1 MSKWRGSLG
10 TLSCPFFHNF
20 LNIELNNYFQKF
32 QKSGRDNELLV
43 PLKLWF
49 LMVFKEQ
56 LRYN

>member
-1 MSKWRGSLG
+1 MTKWRGSLG

-32 QKSGRDNELLV
+32 QKSGRDRELLV

-49 LMVFKEQ
+49 LMV
-56 LRYN
+56 LRNN